1 MSVLTN
7 SIDAIQSHIYD
18 PALTSCFVQ
27 ISSSPSLLS
36 SLTLPSIVWRVE
48 YEYLQIPQI
57 EQNCQTIGEVLI
69 SRLKNILQGLL
80 LTFTCVLW
88 DLKSTLDLYSRE
100 LTSHRQ
106 VATSGSM
113 WGGLQRD
120 WLKHKSVRL
129 YNTLGQGFS
138 YYCHQFIP
146 KNLRISKWSEG
157 GKQGSK
163 HLTLYIAMT
172 H

>member
-7 SIDAIQSHIYD
+7 SIDGSESRISD
-18 PALTSCFVQ
+18 PQLTSCVVQ
-27 ISSSPSLLS
+27 RSSSPSLLS
-36 SLTLPSIVWRVE
+36 KLTLPSIVGRVE

-69 SRLKNILQGLL
+69 PRLKNILQGLL

-88 DLKSTLDLYSRE
+88 DLKSTFDLYSRE

-113 WGGLQRD
+113 
-120 WLKHKSVRL
+120 
-129 YNTLGQGFS
+129 
-138 YYCHQFIP
+138 
-146 KNLRISKWSEG
+146 
-157 GKQGSK
+157 
-163 HLTLYIAMT
+163 
-172 H
+172 